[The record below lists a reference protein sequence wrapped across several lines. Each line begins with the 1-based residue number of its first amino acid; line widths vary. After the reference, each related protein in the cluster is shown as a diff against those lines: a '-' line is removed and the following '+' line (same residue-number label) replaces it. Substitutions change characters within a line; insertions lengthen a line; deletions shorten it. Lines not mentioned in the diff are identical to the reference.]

1 MKRKWIPFEGTAH
14 KRPIGQFP
22 VFPIA
27 LKLLA
32 YDTGKQIGIS
42 KDLTRVSS
50 IRSSF
55 QSNLEN
61 TKLAKLA

>member
-1 MKRKWIPFEGTAH
+1 MKRKWIPFEGTTH
-14 KRPIGQFP
+14 IRPIGQFT
-22 VFPIA
+22 VFPVG

-32 YDTGKQIGIS
+32 YDTGKQIGIW

-61 TKLAKLA
+61 TKLA